1 LSTPDAEKR
10 CEGHPASVVV
20 VGYSDGVVQ
29 SRSSERKDIVATL
42 KEHGDAMTPKEI
54 AAAID
59 KSVNSVQVLLHRMAK
74 AGEVVKVDYG
84 RYVLPPVPPC
94 KSVQSVR
101 VGT

>member
-1 LSTPDAEKR
+1 M
-10 CEGHPASVVV
+10 
-20 VGYSDGVVQ
+20 VQ

-84 RYVLPPVPPC
+84 RYVLPLYPP
-94 KSVQSVR
+94 VR
-101 VGT
+101 VYRV